1 MSKWDDIKSGFE
13 ALAGKTAD
21 KTKEL
26 TTVASIKIK
35 IANKEAD
42 RDREY
47 KILGKLTYAKL
58 KNLNVCTPEELTER
72 ISGSLAKIDATLAE
86 INALK
91 RREKELKEAKEAE
104 KAARAEAKRAK
115 EEAEYE
121 SEDDEFDTVIM
132 DEFNEAR
139 KTADV
144 EYEKA
149 NSEYEKAKQ
158 SAEDAEKAE

>member
-1 MSKWDDIKSGFE
+1 MSKWDDIRSGFE
-13 ALAGKTAD
+13 SFAGKTAD

-26 TTVASIKIK
+26 TTAASIKIK

-47 KILGKLTYAKL
+47 KTLGKLTYAKL
-58 KNLNVCTPEELTER
+58 KKLNVLTPDELT
-72 ISGSLAKIDATLAE
+72 AKISESLVRIDTVLSE

-91 RREKELKEAKEAE
+91 RKEKELKDAKEAE

-121 SEDDEFDTVIM
+121 REDEEFDTVIM
-132 DEFNEAR
+132 DEFNTAR
-139 KTADV
+139 KTAD
-144 EYEKA
+144 A
-149 NSEYEKAKQ
+149 EYEKAKEN
-158 SAEDAEKAE
+158 AESLK